1 MAQLDA
7 EYMKEIIHNIDKKIK
22 SIENSR
28 RIEGFNKEKWI
39 HEITEPIFKLI
50 PNMITIMS
58 EPKFPF
64 SQKQIILRIFHYF
77 LQMNPE
83 IQTQLIQNDL
93 LPQIISEFII
103 ESGKSKELD
112 LNAINVFSYIYDT
125 VKYSKF
131 VTKDLIKFLFD
142 CLTKIDDETVLE
154 NIIGILI
161 DMNSIFPGSL
171 KENKFLDVYHEHE
184 NKNLIDEVLLRI
196 LNNET
201 NKEKM
206 YKILLCLRNI
216 MDKEKKIVFYSRD
229 LESFIDIA
237 ILSLESTY
245 TDELRC
251 FFLDI
256 LKRIVNSNDYC
267 KNLYKNKELS
277 DLMEDY
283 KNNDSLSETVQK
295 KAAAVLKNLNRT
307 FIKKLKIEKGV
318 EVKDDYYDY
327 EHEEEED
334 EEEEEGEYEEGE
346 GEENEEGEGDEEK

>member
-1 MAQLDA
+1 MSQLDA
-7 EYMKEIIHNIDKKIK
+7 EYMKEIINNINKKIK
-22 SIENSR
+22 TIEMTR
-28 RIEGFNKEKWI
+28 RIEDFNKEKWVQ
-39 HEITEPIFKLI
+39 EITEPIFKLI

-64 SQKQIILRIFHYF
+64 AQKKIILNIFHYF
-77 LQMNPE
+77 LQMNPD
-83 IQTQLIQNDL
+83 IHFQLIENEFF
-93 LPQIISEFII
+93 PQIISEFII
-103 ESGKSKELD
+103 ESGKTNELD

-125 VKYSKF
+125 VKYSKYVNEDF
-131 VTKDLIKFLFD
+131 IKDLFD
-142 CLTKIDDETVLE
+142 CLPKIDDETVLE

-171 KENKFLDVYHEHE
+171 KENKFLNVYHNHE
-184 NKNLIDEVLLRI
+184 NKNLLEEVLLRI

-237 ILSLESTY
+237 IQRLESTY
-245 TDELRC
+245 NDELRC
-251 FFLDI
+251 FYLDI

-267 KNLYKNKELS
+267 KSLYKNKELA

-295 KAAAVLKNLNRT
+295 KAAEVLKYLNKT
-307 FIKKLKIEKGV
+307 LIKKLRIEQGID
-318 EVKDDYYDY
+318 VKDKYYDY

-334 EEEEEGEYEEGE
+334 ED
-346 GEENEEGEGDEEK
+346 NEEGEEYEEEEDGENNEEEEK